1 MFTYKIYL
9 TYLKT
14 KETKIIV
21 EDCVYSEE
29 GLEYLWT
36 EGNYS
41 CDWNRSLFF
50 GLEEQLDCNLE
61 DNQIVLNKIERSDGK
76 ILFEED

>member
-41 CDWNRSLFF
+41 CD
-50 GLEEQLDCNLE
+50 
-61 DNQIVLNKIERSDGK
+61 
-76 ILFEED
+76 